1 MTSATRAFVR
11 GTYRGERD
19 LLEIG
24 SEFRERRLSLGTS
37 RDDIA
42 RASRLARSRYCRIE
56 AGKIG
61 TLTVLELNQ
70 IASVLGLDASVRLY
84 PGGVPVRDRA
94 HAGRLQALLRHAAA
108 PLTFR
113 TEVPLP
119 SAEGRR
125 EQRAW
130 DAVLVGG
137 GERSAVELEMRL
149 RDIQAAERRLELK
162 RRDDPTEHFLLAI
175 ADTRSNRRI
184 LDEFGGAF
192 RSLVR
197 LRTRDVLTALAAG
210 RHPPTGMV
218 LV

>member
-1 MTSATRAFVR
+1 M
-11 GTYRGERD
+11 
-19 LLEIG
+19 
-24 SEFRERRLSLGTS
+24 
-37 RDDIA
+37 
-42 RASRLARSRYCRIE
+42 
-56 AGKIG
+56 
-61 TLTVLELNQ
+61 
-70 IASVLGLDASVRLY
+70 
-84 PGGVPVRDRA
+84 
-94 HAGRLQALLRHAAA
+94 
-108 PLTFR
+108 TFR